1 MDEEESNQDSLKV
14 SKKRKGRILNI
25 SKEADAKEDKPY
37 DKEEGE
43 EDKRPVQD
51 VKEFDSEENDPKKVV
66 KYNDFEEKGKHD
78 LNGLWALG
86 ALASTTEITRL
97 SI

>member
-14 SKKRKGRILNI
+14 SKKRKG
-25 SKEADAKEDKPY
+25 
-37 DKEEGE
+37 EGE

-86 ALASTTEITRL
+86 ALASTTEIIRTL
-97 SI
+97 LA